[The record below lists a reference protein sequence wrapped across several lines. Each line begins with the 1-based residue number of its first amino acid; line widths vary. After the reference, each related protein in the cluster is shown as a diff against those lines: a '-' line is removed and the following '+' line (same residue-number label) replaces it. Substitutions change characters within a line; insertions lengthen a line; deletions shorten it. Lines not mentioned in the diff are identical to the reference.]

1 MFFSRTISSAFV
13 AIVLCVAA
21 GSTAVAQELAASTD
35 AASDLPF
42 KRSLGVKGVVSG
54 SLEESVRAA
63 GVPVMTVAELLL
75 ALAEAIDL
83 DRDIH
88 DGDRFYV
95 RYERTFNLDDTPA
108 DSGRVLWAELQLA
121 GKKSTIA
128 LHRFRPPGASHDSLW
143 LANGQAAVA
152 PTLRLPLSGFVLSS
166 GFGLRVDPL
175 DQPPMLALGPGPV
188 SGQSMGKGPTRVSA

>member
-95 RYERTFNLDDTPA
+95 RYEQTFNLNDTPA
-108 DSGRVLWAELQLA
+108 DGGRVLW
-121 GKKSTIA
+121 
-128 LHRFRPPGASHDSLW
+128 GASACRQEEHDCAASLPPARC
-143 LANGQAAVA
+143 LTRLAVA
-152 PTLRLPLSGFVLSS
+152 RQRAGR
-166 GFGLRVDPL
+166 GR
-175 DQPPMLALGPGPV
+175 AHAA
-188 SGQSMGKGPTRVSA
+188 SA